1 MKPSAKIFNDNFP
14 DDSKVTVPYV
24 DRNELKPKLAS
35 VLESAVIPVT
45 GATGDVV
52 VKLEGMKP
60 KVIEV
65 LGDTLNAT
73 LVRQSD
79 GTYSGAGNS
88 AAVDNGDD
96 VDVTVDDADVTD
108 GNQGVIR
115 ISFN

>member
-1 MKPSAKIFNDNFP
+1 MKPSEKIFNDNIP
-14 DDSKVTVPYV
+14 IDSKSHVPYV
-24 DRNELKPKLAS
+24 RNADLREYLKAAH
-35 VLESAVIPVT
+35 EAVIIPVT

-52 VKLEGMKP
+52 VKLEGVKP

-108 GNQGVIR
+108 GNQGAIR
-115 ISFN
+115 ISFA